1 MPQQPAPSDEIIPAA
16 PASVIHELKY
26 KDLLLLKTLAETESL
41 TKTSARIGISV
52 AKASRMLSSLRKLF
66 NNELVQ
72 RCGPRMIATPE
83 LERLLPDIRASI
95 KSLGKLFEHPLA
107 FHPADIESR
116 LVFACTDNAYL
127 ALLAPA
133 LKRLAEEAPRLQ
145 ISVSELDDQTLSKLS
160 SGDIDFILGQDFLAR
175 KNDRFRHQRLLTCP
189 HCVVVRRDHPMA
201 LAHPDGRITAGDLRG
216 FRQVLPIIHR
226 PSGFES
232 PTRLSMNLATAE
244 AIRLPYFIAGFFT
257 ILQNDCF
264 LAAPLAVAQR
274 LSNWLPIELLHFDEG
289 SQFLWTPEILW
300 HERTDA
306 SPLHQWVRSIICS
319 AAAATNTP

>member
-26 KDLLLLKTLAETESL
+26 IDLLLLKTLAETESL

-72 RCGPRMIATPE
+72 RCGPRMIATPT
-83 LERLLPDIRASI
+83 LERLLPDIRAAL

-145 ISVSELDDQTLSKLS
+145 
-160 SGDIDFILGQDFLAR
+160 
-175 KNDRFRHQRLLTCP
+175 
-189 HCVVVRRDHPMA
+189 
-201 LAHPDGRITAGDLRG
+201 
-216 FRQVLPIIHR
+216 
-226 PSGFES
+226 
-232 PTRLSMNLATAE
+232 
-244 AIRLPYFIAGFFT
+244 
-257 ILQNDCF
+257 
-264 LAAPLAVAQR
+264 R

-306 SPLHQWVRSIICS
+306 SPLHQWVRSIVCS
-319 AAAATNTP
+319 AAAAANTP

>member
-26 KDLLLLKTLAETESL
+26 IDLLLLKTLAETESL

-72 RCGPRMIATPE
+72 RCGPRMIATPT
-83 LERLLPDIRASI
+83 LERLLPDIRAAL

-175 KNDRFRHQRLLTCP
+175 KNDRFRHQRL
-189 HCVVVRRDHPMA
+189 

-306 SPLHQWVRSIICS
+306 SPLHQWVRSIVCS
-319 AAAATNTP
+319 AAAAANTP

>member
-26 KDLLLLKTLAETESL
+26 IDLLLLKTLAETESL

-72 RCGPRMIATPE
+72 RCGPRMIATPT
-83 LERLLPDIRASI
+83 LERLLPDIRAAL

-175 KNDRFRHQRLLTCP
+175 KNK
-189 HCVVVRRDHPMA
+189 
-201 LAHPDGRITAGDLRG
+201 
-216 FRQVLPIIHR
+216 
-226 PSGFES
+226 
-232 PTRLSMNLATAE
+232 
-244 AIRLPYFIAGFFT
+244 
-257 ILQNDCF
+257 
-264 LAAPLAVAQR
+264 
-274 LSNWLPIELLHFDEG
+274 
-289 SQFLWTPEILW
+289 
-300 HERTDA
+300 
-306 SPLHQWVRSIICS
+306 
-319 AAAATNTP
+319 

>member
-26 KDLLLLKTLAETESL
+26 IDLLLLKTLAETESL

-83 LERLLPDIRASI
+83 LERLLPDIRAAL

-201 LAHPDGRITAGDLRG
+201 LAHPEGRITAGDLRG
-216 FRQVLPIIHR
+216 F
-226 PSGFES
+226 
-232 PTRLSMNLATAE
+232 LATAE

-274 LSNWLPIELLHFDEG
+274 LSTWLPIELLHFDEG

-306 SPLHQWVRSIICS
+306 SPLHQWVRSIVCS
-319 AAAATNTP
+319 AAAAANTP

>member
-1 MPQQPAPSDEIIPAA
+1 MPQQPVPSDEIIPAA

-26 KDLLLLKTLAETESL
+26 IDLLLLKTLAETESL

-95 KSLGKLFEHPLA
+95 RSLGKLFEHPLA

-116 LVFACTDNAYL
+116 LV
-127 ALLAPA
+127 
-133 LKRLAEEAPRLQ
+133 RLQ

-201 LAHPDGRITAGDLRG
+201 LAHSDGRITAGDLRG

-232 PTRLSMNLATAE
+232 PMRLSMNLATAK

-289 SQFLWTPEILW
+289 SQFLWMPEILW

-306 SPLHQWVRSIICS
+306 SPLHQWVRSIVCS
-319 AAAATNTP
+319 AAAAANIP

>member
-26 KDLLLLKTLAETESL
+26 IDLLLLKTLAETESL

-72 RCGPRMIATPE
+72 RCGPRMIATPT
-83 LERLLPDIRASI
+83 LERLLPDIRAAL

-145 ISVSELDDQTLSKLS
+145 ISVS
-160 SGDIDFILGQDFLAR
+160 
-175 KNDRFRHQRLLTCP
+175 LTTK
-189 HCVVVRRDHPMA
+189 H
-201 LAHPDGRITAGDLRG
+201 
-216 FRQVLPIIHR
+216 
-226 PSGFES
+226 
-232 PTRLSMNLATAE
+232 
-244 AIRLPYFIAGFFT
+244 
-257 ILQNDCF
+257 
-264 LAAPLAVAQR
+264 
-274 LSNWLPIELLHFDEG
+274 
-289 SQFLWTPEILW
+289 
-300 HERTDA
+300 
-306 SPLHQWVRSIICS
+306 
-319 AAAATNTP
+319 

>member
-26 KDLLLLKTLAETESL
+26 IDLLLLKTLAETESL

-72 RCGPRMIATPE
+72 RCGPRMIATPT
-83 LERLLPDIRASI
+83 LERLLPDIRAAL

-216 FRQVLPIIHR
+216 SAKCSPLFTVHR
-226 PSGFES
+226 ALKAL
-232 PTRLSMNLATAE
+232 R
-244 AIRLPYFIAGFFT
+244 
-257 ILQNDCF
+257 
-264 LAAPLAVAQR
+264 
-274 LSNWLPIELLHFDEG
+274 G
-289 SQFLWTPEILW
+289 SQ
-300 HERTDA
+300 
-306 SPLHQWVRSIICS
+306 
-319 AAAATNTP
+319 